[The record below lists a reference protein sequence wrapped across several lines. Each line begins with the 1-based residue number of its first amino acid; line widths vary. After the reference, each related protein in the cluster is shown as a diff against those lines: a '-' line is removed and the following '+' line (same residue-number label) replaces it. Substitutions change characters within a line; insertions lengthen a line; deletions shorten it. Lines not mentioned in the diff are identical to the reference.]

1 MECKFCG
8 KKVKRLKVHH
18 ATSSS
23 CIALQKMMEKENA
36 LQKKSEELEKALEEK
51 SKELEK
57 ALEEKS
63 KALEEKSKALEES
76 RRERN
81 ARLAADEN
89 MNKVLQEKSE
99 ELEKALQEKSVER
112 VARLIADEKMKCYK
126 ELAEKP
132 RVITNQTT
140 VFSNNTTH
148 NKFLNMAPL
157 EFKKAEIKNAIKDS
171 FTKEHML
178 DGQKGVARFAYENI
192 IKDEKGNLNYICTDP
207 ARHIYKFK
215 NRSGKII
222 KDVKAKKLTKK
233 IAKDV
238 IVKSKD
244 LAEKSK
250 GIHGVELYNIYK
262 AKYDDINHMDLDNS
276 CFRSELASLI
286 SK

>member
-1 MECKFCG
+1 MECKYCG

-23 CIALQKMMEKENA
+23 CIALQKMIEM
-36 LQKKSEELEKALEEK
+36 EKALEEK
-51 SKELEK
+51 SKELEEKNKELEEINKKLEK
-57 ALEEKS
+57 ALQERS
-63 KALEEKSKALEES
+63 
-76 RRERN
+76 RERN
-81 ARLAADEN
+81 ARLAADEK
-89 MNKVLQEKSE
+89 MNNCYKEMEKVLKKKSE
-99 ELEKALQEKSVER
+99 ELKKALQEKSVER

-132 RVITNQTT
+132 RVTTNQTT

>member
-8 KKVKRLKVHH
+8 KKVKRLKLHH
-18 ATSSS
+18 ASVS
-23 CIALQKMMEKENA
+23 CIAVQKMM
-36 LQKKSEELEKALEEK
+36 EK

-63 KALEEKSKALEES
+63 KEVEELE
-76 RRERN
+76 
-81 ARLAADEN
+81 
-89 MNKVLQEKSE
+89 KVLQEKSE
-99 ELEKALQEKSVER
+99 ELKKALQEKSVER

-132 RVITNQTT
+132 RVTTNQTT

-148 NKFLNMAPL
+148 NKFLTMAPL
-157 EFKKAEIKNAIKDS
+157 EFKKALIKNAIKDS